1 MHKNVQL
8 AVIGGDIRQK
18 YMIDD
23 LITKG
28 FSIDTYGINYDINGL
43 SKKESLKEVME
54 NKILICPIPFSRNKV
69 SIFSLDDYCDSS
81 IENFIVLLN
90 NYHTIIGGLIPN
102 KVTDYC
108 INNNIKYYDLIK
120 NNSFAYLNAI
130 STAEGAI
137 SYAILN
143 SKINLHLSKCLVLG
157 YGRCAQVLAKKLH
170 SLDAA
175 VCVVARKKDD
185 RSKAISF
192 GLNAITFNEIK
203 YVINKYDFIFN
214 TVPLTVLKEAELCNI
229 SLDSTLIDIASGN
242 GGFDYEICNK
252 LKLNTNH
259 ILGLP
264 GKISPKSS
272 GKILSKVIE
281 EILYE
286 RSGKCG
292 A

>member
-1 MHKNVQL
+1 MHKNVKL
-8 AVIGGDIRQK
+8 SVIGGDIRQK

-23 LITKG
+23 FIDKG
-28 FSIDTYGINYDINGL
+28 FSVDTYGLDYDINGL
-43 SKKESLKEVME
+43 TKKKSLKEVME
-54 NKILICPIPFSRNKV
+54 NKILVCPIPFSKNKV
-69 SIFSLDDYCDSS
+69 NIFSLDDYCDSS
-81 IENFIVLLN
+81 FENFITLLN
-90 NYHTIIGGLIPN
+90 NYHIIIGGLIPDRI
-102 KVTDYC
+102 TDYC
-108 INNNIKYYDLIK
+108 ISNNIKYYDLIK

-137 SYAILN
+137 SCAILN

-157 YGRCAQVLAKKLH
+157 YGRCAQVLAKKLN
-170 SLDAA
+170 SLDVD
-175 VCVVARKKDD
+175 VCVVARKKED

-192 GLNAITFNEIK
+192 GLKAIKFNEIK
-203 YVINKYDFIFN
+203 CVINEYDFIFN
-214 TVPLTVLKEAELCNI
+214 TVPSMVLKEAELCNI
-229 SLDSTLIDIASGN
+229 SLESTLIDIASGS
-242 GGFDYEICNK
+242 GGFDYKVCDR

-272 GKILSKVIE
+272 GKILSRFVE

-286 RSGKCG
+286 RSGKYG